1 MAAVG
6 TQMVPLVII
15 QRQIDRDA
23 NLHTTVVLVVK
34 GKGKKEGGE
43 LEYVEE

>member
-1 MAAVG
+1 MAALG
-6 TQMVPLVII
+6 TKMLPLVII

-43 LEYVEE
+43 IEYVVE